1 MASAFRQK
9 IDVASAF
16 RQKIDVASAL
26 RRKIDV
32 ASALR
37 RKIDVVVIGAG
48 AAGVAAARALHDA
61 GVSVIVLE
69 ARERIGG
76 RVFTHRDRETPVP
89 IELGA
94 EFIHGGA
101 EELNELLDDAR
112 LTSADVAGQRYGAA
126 GRRLRPLNDFW
137 EQLDRVMRRLP
148 KPPSND
154 RSFQE
159 FLDTRPGGRRLAR
172 ERSLALQWVEG
183 FHAADPRIASAHALA
198 AGGWPADD
206 VEERRLGRII
216 DGYDRVIE
224 WLAAPVAP
232 GIRLGAVVTRVHWE
246 PGKVAVHVQQKNR
259 RPRAAIDARAAI
271 IAVPLGV
278 LKASPGQV
286 GAIEFIPALAQKQRA
301 LDLLAVGSVVR
312 VVFRLRERVW
322 APEYD
327 ALSFLHSN
335 DRDFQ
340 VWWTSYPLRTPVI
353 VGWRGGPGARR
364 LSQLP
369 PGELESRAVTS
380 LARQFRI
387 SRQRLRSLVEGFW
400 THDWEHDPFARGAY
414 SYVTVGGSEAT
425 ATLARPLRSTL
436 FFAGEAVE
444 TEGGTGT
451 VDGAI
456 SSGRRA
462 AKQVMRALS

>member
-1 MASAFRQK
+1 MRTV
-9 IDVASAF
+9 DVASAF
-16 RQKIDVASAL
+16 
-26 RRKIDV
+26 
-32 ASALR
+32 R

-61 GVSVIVLE
+61 GVSVVVLE

-76 RVFTHRDRETPVP
+76 RILTLRGGQSPVP

-94 EFIHGGA
+94 EFIHGRA
-101 EELNELLDDAR
+101 EALNELIDDAR
-112 LTSADVAGQRYGAA
+112 LTTVDVSGQRYAA
-126 GRRLRPLNDFW
+126 GGRRLRPLNDFW
-137 EQLDRVMRRLP
+137 EQLDRVMRRMP

-172 ERSLALQWVEG
+172 ERGLALQWVEG
-183 FHAADPRIASAHALA
+183 FHAADPRIASVHALS

-206 VEERRLGRII
+206 AEERRLGRII

-232 GIRLGAVVTRVHWE
+232 RIRLGAVVTRVHWQ
-246 PGKVAVHVQQKNR
+246 PGTVAVHVEQPDR
-259 RPRAAIDARAAI
+259 RSRVMIDARAAV

-278 LKASPGQV
+278 LKASPGEV
-286 GAIEFIPALAQKQRA
+286 GAIEFVPALAQKQRA

-312 VVFRLRERVW
+312 VVLRLREPVW
-322 APEYD
+322 APRYD
-327 ALSFLHSN
+327 ALTFLHSN
-335 DRDFQ
+335 DPDFPT
-340 VWWTSYPLRTPVI
+340 WWTGYPLRTPVV

-364 LSQLP
+364 LLQLRP
-369 PGELESRAVTS
+369 DELESRAVTS
-380 LARQFRI
+380 LARQLRV

-414 SYVTVGGSEAT
+414 SYVTVGGADAT
-425 ATLARPLRSTL
+425 AALARPLRRTL
-436 FFAGEAVE
+436 FLAGEAVE
-444 TEGGTGT
+444 TEGSTGT

-462 AKQVMRALS
+462 AKQVLRALG